1 MLWSDRSLVSEE
13 TQPEGMHRGY
23 SDEYPSAKKRQHDL
37 ET

>member
-1 MLWSDRSLVSEE
+1 MLRSDRSSVSEE
-13 TQPEGMHRGY
+13 TQPGGIHHGY